1 MLIKENIKQ
10 EIDIELTF
18 ILEVKIQTEDFLVKY
33 HWLFIYSSVLF

>member
-10 EIDIELTF
+10 ELTF

-33 HWLFIYSSVLF
+33 H

>member
-18 ILEVKIQTEDFLVKY
+18 ILEVKIQTEDFLVNY
-33 HWLFIYSSVLF
+33 H